1 VAYTLPQLKAHV
13 REHMDL
19 DATELPDSLLDFF
32 AREGSE
38 RIRASRDRWAH
49 FETSVTFATVADQ
62 QEYDLTTIAADID
75 QISAIRASDRSLS
88 WLGPDMAERT
98 FTEDSSSTGDPH
110 WFAQWGSDLLL
121 YPTPGSV
128 ETLTVRYVRT
138 MIDWVAA
145 NTSPDLPPQFHNA
158 VRLWMLGAAYN
169 QQEDPEM
176 GIMYLDMFNDE
187 VVRLLRVTDN
197 VPSPQPLVVNGRHSG
212 GNIPGGRLRYPWD

>member
-1 VAYTLPQLKAHV
+1 VAYTLSQLKAHV

-38 RIRASRDRWAH
+38 RIRASRDRWS
-49 FETSVTFATVADQ
+49 FYEKSVTFATVADQ
-62 QEYDLTTIAADID
+62 QAYPLTGIATDID
-75 QISAIRASDRSLS
+75 QIASIRASDRNLD
-88 WLGPDMAERT
+88 WLGPDVAERT
-98 FTEDSSSTGDPH
+98 FSDDYGTSSEPQ
-110 WFAQWGSDLLL
+110 WFAQWGTDLLL
-121 YPTPGSV
+121 YPTPGAV

-138 MIDWVAA
+138 ITDWVAG

-176 GIMYLDMFNDE
+176 GVMYLDMFNDE
-187 VVRLLRVTDN
+187 VTRLLRVTDN
-197 VPSPQPLVVNGRHSG
+197 SPAPQPLVVNGVRSG
-212 GNIPGGRLRYPWD
+212 RGGPAGRLRYPWE